1 VAVEPSVMKVFTLV
15 SLYITIGQ
23 EKTFMDYSQVSIVM
37 IAMRVM
43 MVTNIHIV
51 KTNIMTLLIVG
62 KEWTMIIKEKGAII
76 RIYRLEIAFNP
87 ETEEIEYLLET
98 VEDEN
103 IIEREHINIDDDTLP
118 MFNLLP
124 EDMKEFMEYLKDSP
138 YIIGLA

>member
-1 VAVEPSVMKVFTLV
+1 M
-15 SLYITIGQ
+15 
-23 EKTFMDYSQVSIVM
+23 
-37 IAMRVM
+37 
-43 MVTNIHIV
+43 
-51 KTNIMTLLIVG
+51 
-62 KEWTMIIKEKGAII
+62 